1 MKHVN
6 TETAVETSVAALRAR
21 IRTLE
26 SQVSAREQARR
37 ELTALYEAQSA
48 YLDQRP
54 VSWSQ
59 TPFARRIAELE
70 AELGL

>member
-1 MKHVN
+1 MTSMN
-6 TETAVETSVAALRAR
+6 TETAEETSVAALRAR
-21 IRTLE
+21 IRALE

-48 YLDQRP
+48 YLDQRL

>member
-21 IRTLE
+21 IRALE
-26 SQVSAREQARR
+26 SQVSAREQARH

-48 YLDQRP
+48 YLDQRL

-59 TPFARRIAELE
+59 TPFARRIAEL
-70 AELGL
+70 